1 MPRVW
6 LATGLTDMRKGFDC
20 LAPEVRSVLGE
31 DPFSGRLFV
40 FRVWRGHLVKVL
52 WWSGD
57 GYAG

>member
-1 MPRVW
+1 MEYQG
-6 LATGLTDMRKGFDC
+6 AASH

-31 DPFSGRLFV
+31 DLFSGRLFV